1 MNLTKKGFNSNC
13 SCPGHGDM
21 EQMEGGETWPKLEG
35 GRSKEGRTK
44 GGRILIGRAEEGRT
58 EGAMRRTL
66 SFLS

>member
-1 MNLTKKGFNSNC
+1 
-13 SCPGHGDM
+13 
-21 EQMEGGETWPKLEG
+21 MEGGETWPKLEG

-66 SFLS
+66 SFLL